1 MDIRKNKDKTDNFVK
16 VLPIYSLA
24 IIIICT
30 LYTNTYRNQVSWH
43 TCIYSYIGVYY
54 NMYVRVNINFVYI
67 QHTHTYT
74 QTQTQPYYIIILYG
88 RRTDWTRRHN
98 APYDLHRN
106 TGVSVA
112 RPKSRSFVYVHGVGI
127 IL

>member
-1 MDIRKNKDKTDNFVK
+1 MYNVHCTPIRM
-16 VLPIYSLA
+16 S
-24 IIIICT
+24 
-30 LYTNTYRNQVSWH
+30 YRNQVPWH
-43 TCIYSYIGVYY
+43 TYIYLYIGVYY

-67 QHTHTYT
+67 QHTHTHTHTYT

-88 RRTDWTRRHN
+88 RRTNWTRRHN

-112 RPKSRSFVYVHGVGI
+112 RPKSRSFVYVNGVGNI
-127 IL
+127 IKLRCKRTTFKDA